1 MTASTDITPG
11 RRPTTIPI
19 APLALGLAGLLPFW
33 GLAMALL
40 VHSAFALDTQRL
52 DLALA
57 TYAAIIVSFL
67 GGIRWGL
74 ALRGGNDGGAPY
86 ALSVVP
92 SLVAWAALAAPEPW
106 RLVILGLVA
115 LALGPLDLDLVR
127 SGAAPLWFGR
137 LRLILSTGAGVAL
150 LLGAFG

>member
-1 MTASTDITPG
+1 MTATTDTAPL
-11 RRPTTIPI
+11 RPPTIPI

-33 GLAMALL
+33 GLALALL
-40 VHSAFALDTQRL
+40 VHSAFGLDTAHV
-52 DLALA
+52 DMALA

-74 ALRGGNDGGAPY
+74 ALRGGGEDPVPWAI
-86 ALSVVP
+86 SVVP
-92 SLVAWAALAAPEPW
+92 SLVAWAALAVPEPW

-115 LALGPLDLDLVR
+115 LVLGPIDLALVR
-127 SGAAPLWFGR
+127 SGVAPAWFGR

-150 LLGAFG
+150 LLAAFG